1 MNGRMSVKIDAALVG
16 RAKRAALLR
25 RKSLSGV
32 VEDSLRAALDEPT
45 RVGPSFADRWRGR
58 FALVEVSRGKN
69 GNFRKKVEKWKC
81 FGRRQGPGKKETL
94 ERL

>member
-58 FALVEVSRGKN
+58 FAVVEN
-69 GNFRKKVEKWKC
+69 NPED
-81 FGRRQGPGKKETL
+81 RRLMALKTRH
-94 ERL
+94 RLP